1 MRKLVVLSVFALA
14 AATPAAAQVTQFQL
28 EDLRAQQQ
36 AAERRSI
43 DQSNQLQA
51 LDARLRADQAVSDL
65 AAQRAGATAPQ
76 LRYPDPTVRSAA
88 ATPPTRYPSMSD
100 AALADSNKRVQDAAR
115 NRR

>member
-14 AATPAAAQVTQFQL
+14 AATPAVAQVTQSQL

-36 AAERRSI
+36 AAERRYI

-51 LDARLRADQAVSDL
+51 LDARLRADQAVADL
-65 AAQRAGATAPQ
+65 AAQRAGATVPQ
-76 LRYPDPTVRSAA
+76 LRYPDPTVRSAT
-88 ATPPTRYPSMSD
+88 ATPSTRYPSMPD